1 MIVLDTHAWVWW
13 VNDPQELSPA
23 ANRAIDT
30 AREENAIYVS
40 SISAWEVAL
49 LVAKG
54 RLQLTMDVEDWIAR
68 SEALPFLN
76 FIPVDNRIAV
86 RSTTLPGTLHS
97 DPADR
102 IIIAAALTLGAPI
115 VTKDEKI
122 KRYRHVKTVW

>member
-1 MIVLDTHAWVWW
+1 MILLDTHAWVWW
-13 VNDPQELSPA
+13 VSNPQELSPA

-30 AREENAIYVS
+30 AREESAVYVS

-54 RLQLTMDVEDWIAR
+54 RLQLTMAVEDWIVR

-86 RSTTLPGTLHS
+86 RSITLPGTLHS

-102 IIIAAALTLGAPI
+102 IIIASGRTLGASI

-122 KRYRHVKTVW
+122 KRYPYVKTVW

>member
-1 MIVLDTHAWVWW
+1 MILLDTHAWVWW
-13 VNDPQELSPA
+13 VNDPQELSSA
-23 ANRAIDT
+23 ANRAINT
-30 AREENAIYVS
+30 AREESAVYVS
-40 SISAWEVAL
+40 SMSAWEVAL

-54 RLQLTMDVEDWIAR
+54 RLQLTLDVEDWIIR

-86 RSTTLPGTLHS
+86 RSTALPGTLHG

-102 IIIAAALTLGAPI
+102 IIIASALTLGAAI
-115 VTKDEKI
+115 VTKDERI

>member
-1 MIVLDTHAWVWW
+1 MILLDTHAWVWW
-13 VNDPQELSPA
+13 VNDPQELSSA
-23 ANRAIDT
+23 ANRAINT
-30 AREENAIYVS
+30 AREESAVYVS
-40 SISAWEVAL
+40 SMSAWEVAL

-54 RLQLTMDVEDWIAR
+54 RLQLTLDVEDWIIR

-86 RSTTLPGTLHS
+86 RSTTLPGTLHG

-102 IIIAAALTLGAPI
+102 IIIASALTLGAAI
-115 VTKDEKI
+115 VTKDERI

>member
-1 MIVLDTHAWVWW
+1 MILLDTHAWVWW
-13 VNDPQELSPA
+13 VHNPQELSSA
-23 ANRAIDT
+23 ANSAIDA
-30 AREENAIYVS
+30 AREASAVYVS
-40 SISAWEVAL
+40 SMSVWEVAL

-54 RLQLTMDVEDWIAR
+54 RLQLTMGVEDWIIR

-76 FIPVDNRIAV
+76 FIPVDNGIAV

-102 IIIAAALTLGAPI
+102 IIIASALTLGVAI

-122 KRYRHVKTVW
+122 KRYRHVETVW

>member
-1 MIVLDTHAWVWW
+1 MILLDTHAWVWW
-13 VNDPQELSPA
+13 VNDPRELSPA
-23 ANRAIDT
+23 ARRAT
-30 AREENAIYVS
+30 ESAREEGTIYVS

-49 LVAKG
+49 LVVKG

-68 SEALPFLN
+68 SEALPFLS

-86 RSTTLPGTLHS
+86 RSTSLPGTLHS

-102 IIIAAALTLGAPI
+102 IIIASALTLGTSI